1 MDSIFN
7 TPAGIGGKPHVFVRL
22 EGRYA
27 LDEPNGSNR
36 DQIILVSIGG
46 IVFFGRVKQKEK
58 NSGNPT
64 DRRLSRDVE
73 GKWCTTTES
82 PEKFV

>member
-1 MDSIFN
+1 MEPLGEYSIFN

-27 LDEPNGSNR
+27 LDEPNSSNR

-46 IVFFGRVKQKEK
+46 IVFF
-58 NSGNPT
+58 
-64 DRRLSRDVE
+64 
-73 GKWCTTTES
+73 
-82 PEKFV
+82 